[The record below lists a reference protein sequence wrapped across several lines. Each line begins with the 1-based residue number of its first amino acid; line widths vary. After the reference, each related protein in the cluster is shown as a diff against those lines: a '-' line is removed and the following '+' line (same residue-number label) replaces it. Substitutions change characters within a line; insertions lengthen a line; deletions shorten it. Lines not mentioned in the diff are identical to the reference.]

1 MHTFV
6 YIATALW
13 IGVGIVLVLWRLI
26 VFAQLQNHRIP
37 KPDATIPLDLR
48 STDPALYTEAG
59 QPYLRKSK
67 RIGLVLLVYAPLLF
81 IVICIAMS
89 Q

>member
-1 MHTFV
+1 MHTLV
-6 YIATALW
+6 YIGTALW
-13 IGVGIVLVLWRLI
+13 ICVGIVLFVWRLI

-37 KPDATIPLDLR
+37 KPDATIPLDLY

-59 QPYLRKSK
+59 QSYLRRSK
-67 RIGLVLLVYAPLLF
+67 RIALVLLAYVPLLF